1 MKRIHIAAI
10 ASASALVLFGG
21 GALTAQTLMTSRIE
35 KRINTELPK
44 ASEVTASIP
53 LVDMPQNLT
62 SDSIKSAEINIGSYS
77 LKGSETKSSIAI
89 SANNISKYQP
99 TLVGSLNV
107 TATVPAATIIK
118 SAEFE
123 NARIVGNAL
132 QVSVG
137 ASGLGQ
143 ALLTPKFSGNTIYF
157 QLESISILGN
167 PIPSSSLP
175 ADIQNQIKSKSI
187 REVNVPEGLKLKSVS
202 LSSKGLYVNL
212 QGSNIQL
219 GKLGSSL

>member
-1 MKRIHIAAI
+1 MKRKHLALIAT
-10 ASASALVLFGG
+10 ASAFALFGG
-21 GALTAQTLMTSRIE
+21 GAFTAQTLMTSRIE
-35 KRINTELPK
+35 KRIDSELPK
-44 ASEVTASIP
+44 ASGVSASIP

-62 SDSIKSAEINIGSYS
+62 SDSIKSAQISIGNYS
-77 LKGSETKSSIAI
+77 LKGSKTESSIAI
-89 SANNISKYQP
+89 SANNISKSQP

-123 NARIVGNAL
+123 NAKIVGNAL

-143 ALLTPKFSGNTIYF
+143 ALLTPKFSDNTIYF

-167 PIPSSSLP
+167 PILSSSLP

-187 REVNVPEGLKLKSVS
+187 REVNVPKGLKLKSVS
-202 LSSKGLYVNL
+202 LSSKGLSVNL